1 MNLNISEH
9 IEYNQYKEKLNEI
22 YDKLDEVIYLS
33 NTIDYKKIT
42 ILLAEIVQN
51 FDYYKYHKEALATEA
66 ATAAAVEE
74 QPQPNATVGGG
85 NGDSGGKEPEQ
96 PKKPHSLIDDNTISN
111 IKDGEEYKRLRS
123 YIEKTK
129 TRIDKKGDKLLEL
142 VKTFL
147 EIYFKQLDNNK
158 MNDDFIKQENNLD
171 FKLNDIIANI
181 DRIEHGIHDE
191 SKEEAKIYVD
201 LMSNQWRFQWLHNT
215 AETNL
220 DEFVGMW
227 YQCYKKPF
235 VKNIH
240 VIDKAFN
247 SITKEDYKVFVN
259 KLYKDLFVKLHE
271 GFEPLPINHSAT
283 FGTIK
288 VLFETNLKEVKEKIK
303 KAKEAE
309 AADTADATD
318 ATDTE
323 KAKQPETKP
332 ETKTPK
338 QPETKQEQPETKTP
352 EVEAIE
358 RAFER
363 KKAKAEEIKAIAEAK
378 AIAIKKEK
386 AIAEAKVEEAKAKAE
401 ELAQSAQ
408 DARNLVLQKRQEATN
423 TFKGMSN
430 MKALQ
435 GYAEQLATAK
445 VAKAKQST
453 DRMNNL
459 LTS

>member
-51 FDYYKYHKEALATEA
+51 FDYYKHHEEALAA
-66 ATAAAVEE
+66 AVATAAAVEE
-74 QPQPNATVGGG
+74 QPQPTATEATEATVATVGGG
-85 NGDSGGKEPEQ
+85 KGDSGGKEPEQ
-96 PKKPHSLIDDNTISN
+96 PKKPHSLIDDTTIGN
-111 IKDGEEYKRLRS
+111 IKDGVEYKRLRS

-181 DRIEHGIHDE
+181 DRIEHGIQDE
-191 SKEEAKIYVD
+191 STEEAKIYVD
-201 LMSNQWRFQWLHNT
+201 LMSNEWRFQWLHNT
-215 AETNL
+215 SETNL

-227 YQCYKKPF
+227 YRCYKKPF

-323 KAKQPETKP
+323 KAKQPETK
-332 ETKTPK
+332 
-338 QPETKQEQPETKTP
+338 QEQPETKTP

-363 KKAKAEEIKAIAEAK
+363 KKVKAEEIKAIAEAK

-423 TFKGMSN
+423 TLKGMSN